1 MSKPHFE
8 QMRASVSSARLM
20 SNDTRASSASTGFE
34 LFFGFD
40 LDDADFELDFGASS
54 SSGTEIRVW
63 HCGHFTAFPRAASG
77 TERTFSQL
85 VHFTLTGI
93 GQQPS
98 KSIVNAGRSRPSLS
112 LIRQIQGKR
121 PFVAACQM
129 PRPRRE
135 GVDNGFRNQRDK
147 MTTGRTPS
155 VPSQTRPARR
165 FRKQSGGHDFQQVT
179 PRRTEFKSLRL
190 LSVKRKCIF
199 GCVKVL
205 LVNYEGVWPVS
216 ILTRTSRT
224 RMSSTHFTTAGNGGV
239 AK

>member
-1 MSKPHFE
+1 
-8 QMRASVSSARLM
+8 M
-20 SNDTRASSASTGFE
+20 SNDARASSESTGFE

-40 LDDADFELDFGASS
+40 LDAPDFELDFGASS

-135 GVDNGFRNQRDK
+135 GVDNGFRNQRDNYNHRADTERSK
-147 MTTGRTPS
+147 SNETGATIP
-155 VPSQTRPARR
+155 QTVRRSRLPASYTATDRI
-165 FRKQSGGHDFQQVT
+165 QVT
-179 PRRTEFKSLRL
+179 SASPPES
-190 LSVKRKCIF
+190 RKLFWLCA
-199 GCVKVL
+199 
-205 LVNYEGVWPVS
+205 NPVD
-216 ILTRTSRT
+216 
-224 RMSSTHFTTAGNGGV
+224 
-239 AK
+239 